1 MLGKLIKNEFKTTWQ
16 SMMGIY
22 LAAGITAVVMVLL
35 IAFKLKVITTLG
47 SITLVGISVV
57 ALIMTIIMV
66 ITNYYRSMFSIQGY
80 LTFTLPVK
88 SSQLLF
94 SKTIVSFIWILLSFV
109 LAGAILVFLFFYLV
123 AQASD
128 GIKGITKS
136 FYDMLQQIKGIPD
149 VSTVKFLLALLTV
162 VGFISLLAFVCKVY
176 FSMTIA
182 NTKMFGKMNT
192 TLASIIVYVLIY
204 IVSQIINVL
213 CVKFVPLAFIINGNE
228 VRIEFTRN
236 MIEQVTNSSS
246 AAAITIP
253 IGGYIFSIIIA
264 VVLYFITSNLIK
276 TKVNL
281 K

>member
-94 SKTIVSFIWILLSFV
+94 SKTIVSFIWILFSFV